1 MKTIALGAA
10 LALTAMSWPVFAE
23 RQSSA
28 PAKASVEEQ
37 CKAMGEQ
44 HGMTGDKMDSWMKK
58 CLEVSKQMHDGMD
71 MGEQS
76 GANDTQN
83 NDTQNNDDMEDPE
96 DGDKAMGGGNNK

>member
-1 MKTIALGAA
+1 
-10 LALTAMSWPVFAE
+10 
-23 RQSSA
+23 
-28 PAKASVEEQ
+28 
-37 CKAMGEQ
+37 
-44 HGMTGDKMDSWMKK
+44 
-58 CLEVSKQMHDGMD
+58 MD